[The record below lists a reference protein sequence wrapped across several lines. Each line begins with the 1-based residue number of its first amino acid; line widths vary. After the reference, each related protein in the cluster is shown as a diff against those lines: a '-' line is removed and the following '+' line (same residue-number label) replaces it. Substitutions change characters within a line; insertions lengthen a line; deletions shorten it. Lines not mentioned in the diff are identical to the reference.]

1 MIISNGTKNW
11 IDRDYF
17 SNSSYGIVW
26 PKPFTSGECKN
37 YAKSS
42 WLRLGVQYPSYKILG
57 SSGFN
62 DDIAQGALGDCYF
75 LAGISAVAEHP
86 DLITKSIVIQ
96 NVSNAGIFAFN
107 VWVRGIPTII
117 IIDDIVPSS
126 RYLLS

>member
-11 IDRDYF
+11 VDSDYN
-17 SNSSYGIVW
+17 SNSSYGILW
-26 PKPFTSGECKN
+26 PKPYTTGECSAYKD
-37 YAKSS
+37 ST

-62 DDIAQGALGDCYF
+62 DDIAQGSLGDCYF

-86 DLITKSIVIQ
+86 DLITDSIVIQ
-96 NVSNAGIFAFN
+96 NVSNAGIFGFN

-117 IIDDIVPSS
+117 IIDDIVPAT
-126 RYLLS
+126 RYLLG